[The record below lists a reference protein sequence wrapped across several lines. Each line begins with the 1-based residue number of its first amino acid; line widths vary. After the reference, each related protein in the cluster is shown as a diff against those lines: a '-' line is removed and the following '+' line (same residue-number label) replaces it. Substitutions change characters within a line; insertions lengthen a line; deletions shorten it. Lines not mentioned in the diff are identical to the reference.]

1 MFNVKKISKHRDDFS
16 FSHALK
22 LSQGEYG
29 MDKSELLSELVE
41 VSAKPI
47 VQAKN
52 YWHESIFNTLR
63 EKRKSSKDIED
74 YALELKAD
82 IVSVK
87 KLWDEQMKVIENWAL
102 DEKIPEVDQISST
115 IENMENECKTAVL
128 DKKVVFKN
136 GNSLNKDEL
145 NYIERYNSIK
155 NLNERIASMEED
167 YLYLRIRDYI
177 VLNLYQFLA
186 ENREMALNVLK
197 GDTDKKMRS
206 ISDLICKA
214 ADSCMYIDLEE
225 D

>member
-1 MFNVKKISKHRDDFS
+1 
-16 FSHALK
+16 
-22 LSQGEYG
+22 

>member
-177 VLNLYQFLA
+177 VLNLYQFLT